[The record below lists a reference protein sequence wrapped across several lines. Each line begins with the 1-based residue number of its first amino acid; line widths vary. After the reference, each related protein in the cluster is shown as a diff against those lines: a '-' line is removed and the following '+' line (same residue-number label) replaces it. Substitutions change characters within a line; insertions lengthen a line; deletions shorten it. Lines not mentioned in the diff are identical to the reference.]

1 MDYRSKLLLAAMV
14 FSVTVLI
21 NLPFGYFRRREKKF
35 SLKWFL
41 YIHVPIPFIFLMRV
55 LSHLDFRYIPLFVLA
70 AVIGQ
75 VVGSRIDFSVK

>member
-1 MDYRSKLLLAAMV
+1 MDLGSNAVLVAVL
-14 FSVTVLI
+14 FSLTVLI
-21 NLPFGYFRRREKKF
+21 NLPFGYFRRKAKRF

-41 YIHVPIPFIFLMRV
+41 YIHIPIPFIFLARV

-75 VVGSRIDFSVK
+75 FWGGRMEF